1 VNILESVLSAGS
13 TAVVGQLANQ
23 FGINTEQAGSA
34 VSALLPALA
43 GGLKEH
49 LSSGSG
55 SALSN
60 LISGGSL
67 GKFADDPS
75 SLGTPAALTQGKSI
89 LNQIFGTGDLTNIAS
104 SVGEKVGI
112 SSSIVTSMLPIA
124 ASLLGGLLTKSMAS
138 GQGNLTDIVGSI
150 ASGGHHGLLDAVKG
164 FASKVLG

>member
-13 TAVVGQLANQ
+13 SGVVDQLANQ
-23 FGINTEQAGSA
+23 FGINVDQAGSA

-49 LSSGSG
+49 LSSGGG

-75 SLGTPAALTQGKSI
+75 SLGTPAAVTQGKSI
-89 LNQIFGTGDLTNIAS
+89 LNQIFGSGDLTNIAS
-104 SVGEKVGI
+104 TVAQKVGI
-112 SSSIVTSMLPIA
+112 SSSVITSMLPIA

-138 GQGNLTDIVGSI
+138 GQGNLTDLVSGI
-150 ASGGHHGLLDAVKG
+150 ASSGHHGLMDAVKG